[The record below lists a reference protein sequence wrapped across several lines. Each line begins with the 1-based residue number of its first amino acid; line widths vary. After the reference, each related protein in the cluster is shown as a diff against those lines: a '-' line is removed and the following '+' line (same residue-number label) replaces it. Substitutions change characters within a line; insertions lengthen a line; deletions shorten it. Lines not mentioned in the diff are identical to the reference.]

1 MPAKVER
8 NGPSVRFHGRSI
20 SSVPT
25 TFRVDADVFEAVSS
39 LAEKEKTSVNAV
51 ANRALRRYIEW
62 EVFAEKF
69 GLLSIT
75 SGTITK
81 LFDTLTDKEAREM
94 GENYGNSLAPELITF
109 WFKKFDF
116 PTVLKAL
123 DLLGSKYGRLF
134 QFDYVSDGDVY
145 TLFIRHEKGRKHSLY
160 YEEAAKA
167 LFGRLGIKPEISLTE
182 SQVTL
187 TISREEVHKAERH
200 NHG

>member
-81 LFDTLTDKEAREM
+81 LFDTLTD
-94 GENYGNSLAPELITF
+94 
-109 WFKKFDF
+109 
-116 PTVLKAL
+116 
-123 DLLGSKYGRLF
+123 
-134 QFDYVSDGDVY
+134 FDYVSDGDVY

-167 LFGRLGIKPEISLTE
+167 LFGRLGIKPEISLTD

-187 TISREEVHKAERH
+187 TISKEEVHKAERH